1 MTYRISLLIT
11 LILGLFLPFHATA
24 NTSNEFIIEYLKP
37 TAEKLSLTD
46 IQKTSEWKTSND
58 GWIAEHMSE
67 FTFWFGDNPKVVWVK
82 LTQNPTATNVIEAP
96 SVELASS
103 GVSRAKLF
111 FKTGQW
117 QQLDSDQLAARAELG
132 EVSKHFMPSR
142 HLTFN
147 LDRNWTNS
155 PIYIRVEATHK
166 FHLQINIAE
175 RNLLLSENLKTETF
189 FFFCYGILFV
199 MAFYNLVIGRYL
211 QDKLYYFYS
220 FTIVITLIYQF
231 FAHGHARLFGH
242 FNWDYVN
249 HGLNFFAMMSAWT
262 AMVFLYYFVNAR
274 HYAPRFAKFYRS
286 FLSFFAVSGTLTLV
300 LPTNT
305 SLNIALL
312 IAGPTPL
319 FAMVFALWVWRRGSK
334 AAGIFI
340 LAWSF
345 YIFGGFLWVLY
356 WMGLVSLNLSVELP
370 LLVGASLES
379 ILLSLALGYR
389 IQLMRK
395 QRSELKQSE
404 SYYKTISALDPLTQL
419 ANRRAFD
426 KHLDDLNADN
436 QTFSL
441 VLLDIDH
448 FKSFNDNYGH
458 QAGDKVIQSLGE
470 ILQHTVRDNDLAAR
484 IGGEEFAL
492 IILNDN
498 VEVSRTIA
506 ERIRVRF
513 AETPYKVNNEVV
525 YCTVSVGI
533 AIIEEGETNEALIKR
548 TDEALYRA
556 KDKGRDQVQISVT
569 ALAS

>member
-1 MTYRISLLIT
+1 MVYRTTLLINLT
-11 LILGLFLPFHATA
+11 LGLFFSFQACA
-24 NTSNEFIIEYLKP
+24 ASSNEFIIQYLEP
-37 TAEKLSLTD
+37 TSEELSFNK
-46 IQKTSEWKTSND
+46 IQKIHGWETSDD

-67 FTFWFGDNPKVVWVK
+67 FSFWFGGTPKVVWIK
-82 LTQNPTATNVIEAP
+82 LTNNPEAVAKFDVP
-96 SVELASS
+96 SIELASS
-103 GVSRAKLF
+103 GVSRANLF
-111 FKTGQW
+111 YYDQHW
-117 QQLDSDQLAARAELG
+117 QQLSSDQLAQKAKLG
-132 EVSKHFMPSR
+132 DISKHFIPSR

-147 LDRNWTNS
+147 LDPSWTSS
-155 PIYIRVEATHK
+155 PIYIRIEATHK
-166 FHLQINIAE
+166 FHVQINIAE
-175 RNLLLSENLKTETF
+175 RNQLITENLKTEAF

-199 MAFYNLVIGRYL
+199 MALYNLVIGRYM

-220 FTIVITLIYQF
+220 FTILITLIYQF
-231 FAHGHARLFGH
+231 FAHGHARLFGY

-274 HYAPRFAKFYRS
+274 HYAPNFAKFYRS
-286 FLSFFAVSGTLTLV
+286 FLSFFVVAGILTLV

-319 FAMVFALWVWRRGSK
+319 FAMIFSIWVWRRGSK

-345 YIFGGFLWVLY
+345 YILGGFIWVLY

-389 IQLMRK
+389 IQLMQK
-395 QRSELKQSE
+395 QRKELKRSE
-404 SYYKTISALDPLTQL
+404 RYYKTISALDPLTQL

-426 KHLDDLNADN
+426 QHLGDLKAEH
-436 QTFSL
+436 QVFSL

-448 FKSFNDNYGH
+448 FKSFNDSYGH
-458 QAGDKVIQSLGE
+458 QAGDKVIQSLGD

-498 VEVSRTIA
+498 IEVSRSIA

-513 AETPYKVNNEVV
+513 SETPYKVNDKVV
-525 YCTVSVGI
+525 YCTVSMGI
-533 AIIEEGETNEALIKR
+533 AIIEEGESTEALIKR